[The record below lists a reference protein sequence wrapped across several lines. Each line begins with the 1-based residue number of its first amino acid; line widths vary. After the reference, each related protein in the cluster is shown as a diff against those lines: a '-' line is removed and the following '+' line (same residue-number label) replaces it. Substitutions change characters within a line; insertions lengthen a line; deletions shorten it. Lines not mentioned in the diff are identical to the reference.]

1 MSHGSSRT
9 RRSLNYQVEEDAEM
23 IFKEVGMDECE
34 NIADK
39 EVEDLTEAEFEG
51 IAEAECEMAEVELVQ
66 PRKMTNT
73 SKNENQNENN
83 GTPEDANVNK
93 INSVKKTRGR
103 TTLANLT
110 KRNNDLRKI
119 NWNEKGQ
126 PVGTNSVQFSSY
138 VGALVREVAP
148 YTISDWRKMSPI
160 MKDILWASI
169 QVALQAQYDLYD
181 DWQKKM
187 CFEMMAS
194 LWRSGKSRLV
204 KELNDAKNESER
216 LAMKPD
222 CIKSDAEWRS
232 FVTQK
237 TSKEHMA
244 IRAKFQ
250 ERRKKVV
257 PHTLS
262 RRGYARTIDDMKKDT
277 KEGKVSRI
285 EAFRRAHTKKNGE
298 PINPTASE
306 VFVSTYQLIFII
318 TLVFYNCT
326 SALLI
331 HIQGELDNIIRE
343 DPNSEITENIEEDAL
358 TKLFGDPK
366 SGRLIGQ
373 GRGITRSKLN
383 GGKATPSEG
392 QSLNATQSNNNPS
405 PNSVGLKK
413 DHNFTEAMNAC
424 YMLDWSD
431 TIVAEGRWIS
441 SDPNIEIHGL
451 PLDQNLCDYGLML
464 LLSQVLIYF
473 VLTMRCL
480 RYKKLLVPQLH
491 DLLKRLF
498 QENIRLD
505 FAASMLMLQVKCE
518 WAFNFEGI
526 L

>member
-73 SKNENQNENN
+73 SKN
-83 GTPEDANVNK
+83 
-93 INSVKKTRGR
+93 
-103 TTLANLT
+103 
-110 KRNNDLRKI
+110 
-119 NWNEKGQ
+119 
-126 PVGTNSVQFSSY
+126 
-138 VGALVREVAP
+138 
-148 YTISDWRKMSPI
+148 
-160 MKDILWASI
+160 
-169 QVALQAQYDLYD
+169 AQYDLYD

-306 VFVSTYQLIFII
+306 
-318 TLVFYNCT
+318 
-326 SALLI
+326 
-331 HIQGELDNIIRE
+331 GELDNIIRE

-405 PNSVGLKK
+405 PN
-413 DHNFTEAMNAC
+413 
-424 YMLDWSD
+424 
-431 TIVAEGRWIS
+431 
-441 SDPNIEIHGL
+441 
-451 PLDQNLCDYGLML
+451 
-464 LLSQVLIYF
+464 
-473 VLTMRCL
+473 
-480 RYKKLLVPQLH
+480 
-491 DLLKRLF
+491 
-498 QENIRLD
+498 NIRLD

-526 L
+526 LW

>member
-73 SKNENQNENN
+73 SKNVAISPLARHQTNQAHIKSIRLQKTNEENQNENN

-306 VFVSTYQLIFII
+306 VF
-318 TLVFYNCT
+318 
-326 SALLI
+326 
-331 HIQGELDNIIRE
+331 GELDNIIRE

-383 GGKATPSEG
+383 VINMSNNKICMKLKMAEMLVLLKEHLGGKATPSEG

-451 PLDQNLCDYGLML
+451 PLGPEFMRLWVDVAIVPSAYLFRPNYAML
-464 LLSQVLIYF
+464 TI
-473 VLTMRCL
+473 
-480 RYKKLLVPQLH
+480 
-491 DLLKRLF
+491 
-498 QENIRLD
+498 QETVGSTV
-505 FAASMLMLQVKCE
+505 A
-518 WAFNFEGI
+518 
-526 L
+526 